1 MDLLILLIW
10 GLGLLLSLVGGL
22 WLVILAFRQSLL
34 WGLAVFFIPF
44 ASLFFIV
51 KYWTEAR
58 TPFFVSLVSVVLILV
73 GASFGA
79 LTASPFGAAV
89 PSGSG
94 MADTETTGFEASP
107 DPFGGGDPLG
117 SGEPARVEDPSPE
130 APGAAT
136 GAGTVAGE
144 TGGGDAETDVESL
157 LAEIDE
163 RGTGATGAAA
173 DTADTAAT
181 GGAADPATA
190 AGRPAPEPTS
200 TATPG
205 TRRDGGSRVAR
216 SPSSVSRSGE
226 LPRRND
232 RRVPPDQLSRHV
244 GTRLEVHM
252 IDGDRL
258 KGVLE
263 GVEEDQIRLQV
274 TLGGGS
280 MTLRLPFARIEEI
293 LRPR

>member
-1 MDLLILLIW
+1 MDLLILVTW

-22 WLVILAFRQSLL
+22 WLVILAFRQSVL

-51 KYWTEAR
+51 RYWTEAR
-58 TPFFVSLVSVVLILV
+58 APFFVSLVSIVLILV

-89 PSGSG
+89 PSGTG
-94 MADTETTGFEASP
+94 LADTDTAGFEASP

-117 SGEPARVEDPSPE
+117 SGAPARVEDPSPE
-130 APGAAT
+130 APSVGT

-144 TGGGDAETDVESL
+144 TGGGDAETDIDSL

-163 RGTGATGAAA
+163 RGTTATGAGA
-173 DTADTAAT
+173 DTAGT
-181 GGAADPATA
+181 GGSADPGTA
-190 AGRPAPEPTS
+190 AGRPAPEPAS
-200 TATPG
+200 TATGMLG
-205 TRRDGGSRVAR
+205 TRRDGGSRSR
-216 SPSSVSRSGE
+216 SPVPRPGE

-244 GTRLEVHM
+244 GKRLEVHM
-252 IDGDRL
+252 IDGDHL

-263 GVEEDQIRLQV
+263 GVDEDQIRLQV

>member
-1 MDLLILLIW
+1 MDLLILLTW

-34 WGLAVFFIPF
+34 WGLAVFFIPL

-58 TPFFVSLVSVVLILV
+58 TPFFVSLVSLVLILV

-79 LTASPFGAAV
+79 LTVSPLGAVV

-94 MADTETTGFEASP
+94 MAGTETAGFEPSP

-130 APGAAT
+130 APAAGT

-163 RGTGATGAAA
+163 RGTGGTAAG
-173 DTADTAAT
+173 DTAGT
-181 GGAADPATA
+181 GGSADPGAT
-190 AGRPAPEPTS
+190 AGRPAPETAS
-200 TATPG
+200 TATGTPG
-205 TRRDGGSRVAR
+205 ARRDGRSRVAR

-232 RRVPPDQLSRHV
+232 RRVPPDELNRHV
-244 GTRLEVHM
+244 GKRLEVHM
-252 IDGDRL
+252 IDGDHL

-274 TLGGGS
+274 TISGGS

>member
-1 MDLLILLIW
+1 MDLLILLTW

-34 WGLAVFFIPF
+34 WGLAVFFIPL

-58 TPFFVSLVSVVLILV
+58 TPFFVSLVSLVLILV

-79 LTASPFGAAV
+79 LTASPLGAVV

-94 MADTETTGFEASP
+94 MADTETAGFEPSP

-130 APGAAT
+130 APAAGT

-163 RGTGATGAAA
+163 RGTGG
-173 DTADTAAT
+173 
-181 GGAADPATA
+181 TA
-190 AGRPAPEPTS
+190 AGD
-200 TATPG
+200 TAGTGGSADPG
-205 TRRDGGSRVAR
+205 ARRDGGSRVAR

-232 RRVPPDQLSRHV
+232 RRVPPDELNRHV
-244 GTRLEVHM
+244 GKRLEVHM
-252 IDGDRL
+252 IDGDHL

-274 TLGGGS
+274 TISGGS